1 LISLLILMAQRF
13 TAAITGLFS
22 APASEAAEKQWFHIQ
37 DIAFAIP
44 QVLEIK
50 RPFTGWSSTFDF

>member
-1 LISLLILMAQRF
+1 MAQRF